1 MRTKKISLLL
11 ALMLV
16 ISAIALPLTAYAAG
30 DKDTT
35 PPELTASLDGDTLK
49 IESSDD
55 HSGVEAVFVDGNRIN
70 SLTNGAAT
78 VTLKDYAGTEK
89 QVSVYAQDYAGNR
102 SKTVKF
108 ENPYYE
114 EPAPTEKPASIVPQ
128 NQSSTPVKPAQAQ
141 AQAASSGSTN
151 HNAQS
156 SNLGSHAS
164 GNGSNAGTNTG
175 ANGGSN
181 TASGTNNGSSNSQEE
196 TETTSSIPN
205 GAFTP
210 EGTGTVL
217 DEATGEGDDKQF
229 YTITTE
235 AGNVFYLIIDGKRD
249 DNNVYFLNGV
259 TEADLMALAEKNE
272 GTMSVIPAE
281 DVCTCTDKCEAGEV
295 NTACSVC
302 KNDLKGCTGKE
313 RPAETEEPA
322 QTEPPKKDNGSA
334 GTIIF
339 IIVALLAVGGVG
351 YYVKIVRP
359 KQQAEDDEDFED
371 DGYGEGFDP
380 DEAYG
385 EPEYLSEDDFD
396 DRINKEQEDSE

>member
-1 MRTKKISLLL
+1 MRTKRISLLV
-11 ALMLV
+11 ALVFLIGAMT
-16 ISAIALPLTAYAAG
+16 LPMTAFAAG
-30 DKDTT
+30 GKDTT
-35 PPELTASLDGDTLK
+35 PPTLTAVLDGETVK

-55 HSGVEAVFVDGNRIN
+55 NSGVEAVYIDKTRVNSLVDGKA
-70 SLTNGAAT
+70 S
-78 VTLKDYAGTEK
+78 VSLKDYAGTDK
-89 QVSVYAQDYAGNR
+89 KVSVYAVDYAGNR
-102 SKTVKF
+102 SDTVKF
-108 ENPYYE
+108 DNPYYK
-114 EPAPTEKPASIVPQ
+114 EPAPTEKPAAPTQ
-128 NQSSTPVKPAQAQ
+128 QSQGSTPVTKPAQT
-141 AQAASSGSTN
+141 QAASSGSTGTGT
-151 HNAQS
+151 Q
-156 SNLGSHAS
+156 S
-164 GNGSNAGTNTG
+164 GNS
-175 ANGGSN
+175 
-181 TASGTNNGSSNSQEE
+181 GSSNMGTVSGGTSSQGGSSGNTGNSNGSPSDTPEP
-196 TETTSSIPN
+196 TTSSVPD

-217 DEATGEGDDKQF
+217 DSATGEDGDKQF

-295 NTACSVC
+295 NTACPVC

-313 RPAETEEPA
+313 KPAEKEEPA

-359 KQQAEDDEDFED
+359 KQQAEDDGDFED

>member
-11 ALMLV
+11 ALMLAV
-16 ISAIALPLTAYAAG
+16 SAIAFPLTAYAAG

-55 HSGVEAVFVDGNRIN
+55 NSGVEAVFVDGNRIGT
-70 SLTNGAAT
+70 LTNGAAS
-78 VTLKDYAGTEK
+78 VALKDYAGTEK

-102 SKTVKF
+102 SKAVKF

-114 EPAPTEKPASIVPQ
+114 EPAPTEKPAAATQQ
-128 NQSSTPVKPAQAQ
+128 NQGGTAAKPAQAQ
-141 AQAASSGSTN
+141 AASPGSTN
-151 HNAQS
+151 SNAGNSNAGS
-156 SNLGSHAS
+156 SHS
-164 GNGSNAGTNTG
+164 GNGSNTGTNTG
-175 ANGGSN
+175 ANAGGN
-181 TASGTNNGSSNSQEE
+181 TASGTNGGGSGSQEE
-196 TETTSSIPN
+196 TASAIPD

-217 DEATGEGDDKQF
+217 DTATGEDGDKQF
-229 YTITTE
+229 YTITSE
-235 AGNVFYLIIDGKRD
+235 DGNVFYLIIDGKRD
-249 DNNVYFLNGV
+249 GNNVYFLNGV
-259 TEADLMALAEKNE
+259 TEADLMALAEKD
-272 GTMSVIPAE
+272 GDTMSAIPAE
-281 DVCTCTDKCEAGEV
+281 DVCTCTEKCAAGEV
-295 NTACSVC
+295 DTACPVC

-313 RPAETEEPA
+313 KPAETEEPA
-322 QTEPPKKDNGSA
+322 QAEQPKKDKGSA
-334 GTIIF
+334 GTVIF
-339 IIVALLAVGGVG
+339 IIIALLAAGGVG

-385 EPEYLSEDDFD
+385 GTEYLSEDDFE
-396 DRINKEQEDSE
+396 DRINEEQEDSE

>member
-16 ISAIALPLTAYAAG
+16 ISAISLPLTAYAAG

-35 PPELTASLDGDTLK
+35 PPELAASLNGDTLK

-55 HSGVEAVFVDGNRIN
+55 NSGVEAVFVDGNRIN
-70 SLTNGAAT
+70 SLTNGAAS
-78 VTLKDYAGTEK
+78 VALKDYAGTEK

-114 EPAPTEKPASIVPQ
+114 EPAPTEKPAAATQQ
-128 NQSSTPVKPAQAQ
+128 NQGGTAAKPVQ
-141 AQAASSGSTN
+141 AQAASPGSTN
-151 HNAQS
+151 SNAGN
-156 SNLGSHAS
+156 SNS
-164 GNGSNAGTNTG
+164 GNGSNTGTNTG
-175 ANGGSN
+175 ANGGGN
-181 TASGTNNGSSNSQEE
+181 TASGTNGGSPDSQEE
-196 TETTSSIPN
+196 TETTSAIPD

-217 DEATGEGDDKQF
+217 DTATSADGDKQF

-235 AGNVFYLIIDGKRD
+235 DGNVFYLIIDGKRD
-249 DNNVYFLNGV
+249 GNNVYFLNGV

-272 GTMSVIPAE
+272 DTMSAIPAE
-281 DVCTCTDKCEAGEV
+281 NVCTCTEKCATGEV
-295 NTACSVC
+295 NTACPVC

-313 RPAETEEPA
+313 KPPAETEEPVQA
-322 QTEPPKKDNGSA
+322 EQPKKDKGSA

-339 IIVALLAVGGVG
+339 IIIALLAAGGVG

-385 EPEYLSEDDFD
+385 GTEYLSEDDFE
-396 DRINKEQEDSE
+396 DRINDEQEDSE

>member
-11 ALMLV
+11 ALVLV
-16 ISAIALPLTAYAAG
+16 ISAMALPLTAYAAG

-35 PPELTASLDGDTLK
+35 PPELAASLDGDTLK

-55 HSGVEAVFVDGNRIN
+55 NSGVEAVFVDGNRIN
-70 SLTNGAAT
+70 SLTNGAAS
-78 VTLKDYAGTEK
+78 VTLKDYAGTGK
-89 QVSVYAQDYAGNR
+89 QISVYAQDYAGNR

-128 NQSSTPVKPAQAQ
+128 NQSSTPVKQAQ
-141 AQAASSGSTN
+141 AVSSGSTN

-156 SNLGSHAS
+156 SNSGSNAS

-175 ANGGSN
+175 TNGDSN
-181 TASGTNNGSSNSQEE
+181 TASGTNGGSSNSQEE
-196 TETTSSIPN
+196 TETTSSIPD

-272 GTMSVIPAE
+272 ETMSVIPTE

-295 NTACSVC
+295 NTACPVC
-302 KNDLKGCTGKE
+302 KNDLKGCAGKE
-313 RPAETEEPA
+313 KPAETEEPA
-322 QTEPPKKDNGSA
+322 QTEPPKKDTGST

-339 IIVALLAVGGVG
+339 VIVALLAVGGVG

-359 KQQAEDDEDFED
+359 KQQAEDDGDFED

>member
-1 MRTKKISLLL
+1 MKNKVRNVL
-11 ALMLV
+11 AALV
-16 ISAIALPLTAYAAG
+16 LCMSAIALPVTAYASTG
-30 DKDTT
+30 SDTT
-35 PPELTASLDGDTLK
+35 PPTLSATLNNDK
-49 IESSDD
+49 LAVEASDD
-55 HSGVEAVFVDGNRIN
+55 MSGVEAVYVDDTRIN
-70 SLTNGAAT
+70 SLVNGKGT
-78 VTLKDYAGTEK
+78 VALKDYAGDGKEVT
-89 QVSVYAQDYAGNR
+89 VYAVDYSGNR
-102 SKTVKF
+102 SKEVKLD
-108 ENPYYE
+108 NPYYE
-114 EPAPTEKPASIVPQ
+114 EPAQT
-128 NQSSTPVKPAQAQ
+128 
-141 AQAASSGSTN
+141 QAASS
-151 HNAQS
+151 AAPQS
-156 SNLGSHAS
+156 S
-164 GNGSNAGTNTG
+164 
-175 ANGGSN
+175 GGETQAAPSQ
-181 TASGTNNGSSNSQEE
+181 TPAPSPSSNNAFGNSESSQAAETPSTSQAE
-196 TETTSSIPN
+196 TEASSESSATEDETESAVPE

-217 DEATGEGDDKQF
+217 DSATEQEDDKQF

-235 AGNVFYLIIDGKRD
+235 TGNVFYLIIDGKRD

-295 NTACSVC
+295 NTACPVC

-313 RPAETEEPA
+313 KPAETEELA
-322 QTEPPKKDNGSA
+322 QTEPPKKDNGSV

-359 KQQAEDDEDFED
+359 KQQAEDDGDFED

-396 DRINKEQEDSE
+396 DRIDDEQEDSE